1 MRVFRFRASGF
12 GGDRRGGVEM
22 RRLEREEH
30 PNPGAVI
37 RKHQNVEFSSQ
48 LLGAGPEIF
57 IVAMTKL
64 L

>member
-1 MRVFRFRASGF
+1 
-12 GGDRRGGVEM
+12 M

-57 IVAMTKL
+57 VVALTEL